1 MIKFSVLLSVYKN
14 EKAEYLYLALNSIII
29 EQTRLPDEI
38 VLVKDGPLTTNLESI
53 ITDFEKSTA
62 IPVKIISLKNNIGL
76 GNALNAGLKH
86 CSYDWVFRMDTDDV
100 SLPHRF
106 EKQINFI
113 INNPEIVILGTNVE
127 EYDCNMTVSL
137 GVRKTPC
144 THAEIINYIKV
155 RNPFNHMSVAFKK
168 NVILSV
174 GGYQHHLFMEDY
186 NLWIRVI
193 SAGYKSANLDEVLL
207 NVRAGDSMIQRRK
220 GLVYIKS
227 EFQLAKLKTSNN
239 VDNRISAARYF
250 LLRSITRILPTSTL
264 SNIYKKLRK

>member
-1 MIKFSVLLSVYKN
+1 
-14 EKAEYLYLALNSIII
+14 
-29 EQTRLPDEI
+29 
-38 VLVKDGPLTTNLESI
+38 
-53 ITDFEKSTA
+53 
-62 IPVKIISLKNNIGL
+62 
-76 GNALNAGLKH
+76 
-86 CSYDWVFRMDTDDV
+86 
-100 SLPHRF
+100 
-106 EKQINFI
+106 
-113 INNPEIVILGTNVE
+113 
-127 EYDCNMTVSL
+127 
-137 GVRKTPC
+137 
-144 THAEIINYIKV
+144 
-155 RNPFNHMSVAFKK
+155 MSVAFKK